1 MTRGAE
7 PRPVPPSASGAEG
20 RALRPLAPDPAE
32 GDAVWHDV
40 LSAMDRTYADLVDY
54 QERLERQNHELEDMR
69 SFLGSVLASVSDAL
83 IVVSRAGEVQET
95 SASVG
100 DLTGRAPG
108 AWQGRALADLFT
120 PDSRARLDRALAE
133 AANARAPVT
142 IEAALA
148 GPQGAAPVELSI
160 SPRLDERQRVMGYVL
175 TGRPLGELRQAYSDL
190 ARSHEAL
197 IAAQAQLVRNEKLA
211 SLGRLLAGV
220 AHELNNPISFVYANA
235 HALGRYTT
243 KFETYFD
250 QVTRGA
256 SREELIALRETLK
269 LDREVRNL
277 RAAVEGARDGA
288 ERVRDIVEDLRR
300 LSAEGSGERVIFDL
314 AETARVAADWIRR
327 GTKSE
332 VEITFAGT
340 AALLVTGRPGHI
352 QQVIMNLIQNA
363 IDALESRAQGVVAPG
378 SAAPGEGMTGGT
390 NTAPNTAPGAA
401 PGAAPGGGRILI
413 AARAE
418 EGRGLLKVADDGP
431 GVPEDLA
438 QAVFDP
444 FFTTKPVGKGT
455 GLGLSISHKIV
466 EEHGGRLKLCPHGGP
481 LGGACFSFDLPLAG
495 AAGADDAAE
504 GRA

>member
-1 MTRGAE
+1 MSRESAPE
-7 PRPVPPSASGAEG
+7 NQPPLDPTLAGL
-20 RALRPLAPDPAE
+20 LRHAPAAAQG
-32 GDAVWHDV
+32 GDGEDVWFEV
-40 LSAMDRTYADLVDY
+40 LSAVDRTYADLVDY

-120 PDSRARLDRALAE
+120 PDSRERLDRALAE

-148 GPQGAAPVELSI
+148 APQGPAPVELSI

-250 QVTRGA
+250 QVARGA

-378 SAAPGEGMTGGT
+378 SAAPGEGMTGGPDA
-390 NTAPNTAPGAA
+390 APN
-401 PGAAPGGGRILI
+401 AAPGGGRILI
-413 AARAE
+413 TARTE